1 MRHIFTSIIITV
13 ALSIAFVVYANN
25 RCGNDTDEH
34 VVVTETSISDSI
46 PDLKEV
52 QHSISEILQTDER
65 DWEHYYGDTL
75 VQYGNTAVCISF
87 GGETG
92 TEEVSS
98 IDQTMFITVRD
109 SVPVDTCVIV
119 DMHNGVF
126 AKGETIYVMFGVDTM
141 RFDAR
146 KLPKRINMMDRYAT
160 SKRWRKHKFTNSF
173 AISDSSWNCDFYFQA
188 YLPENVP
195 VWTKKLIKT
204 IINNDITA
212 LYLDNKGADR
222 ILKEYYDITPSP
234 KQLRDI
240 DASKATPEQI
250 AAHYAK
256 EHERLYRKDFDE
268 VDEEGHKMGPKYDYL
283 FKMNPAW
290 RSKDGKYVTYRFY
303 TFYYTMGMHGFME
316 EYYLTFDNS
325 TGCLLGAE
333 DLLKSG
339 KFNSVIEILE
349 RKINDYKHEYMSDEI
364 HFTADLD
371 SETLEANS
379 SAIVKENIKGKL
391 YPRPAMTED
400 GMVFTYQPYE
410 MGAFTEGAIHFL
422 IPYNEIKQFL
432 KIRR

>member
-1 MRHIFTSIIITV
+1 MRHLLTSIIIAG
-13 ALSIAFVVYANN
+13 ALSIAFVVFANN
-25 RCGNDTDEH
+25 RCSNDINEH
-34 VVVTETSISDSI
+34 IVDTVTSISDSI

-52 QHSISEILQTDER
+52 QQSISDILKTEEM
-65 DWEHYYGDTL
+65 DWEHYYGDTM

-98 IDQTMFITVRD
+98 IDQTMFITVSD

-146 KLPKRINMMDRYAT
+146 KLPKHINMMDRYAVG
-160 SKRWRKHKFTNSF
+160 KGWRKHKYTNSF
-173 AISDSSWNCDFYFQA
+173 VISDSSWSCDFHFQA
-188 YLPENVP
+188 YLPENIP
-195 VWTKKLIKT
+195 VWVKKFIKT

-222 ILKEYYDITPSP
+222 ILKEYYGITTSP

-250 AAHYAK
+250 AAHYAN
-256 EHERLYRKDFDE
+256 EHERLYRKEFDE
-268 VDEEGHKMGPKYDYL
+268 VDEEGRKMGPKYDYL

-316 EYYLTFDNS
+316 EYYLTFDNT
-325 TGCLLGAE
+325 TGCLLGAK
-333 DLLKSG
+333 DLLKSD
-339 KFNSVIEILE
+339 KSVSVIAILE
-349 RKINDYKHEYMSDEI
+349 KKINDYKHEYMSDEI

-379 SAIVKENIKGKL
+379 SAIVKETINGKL
-391 YPRPAMTED
+391 YPRPAMTEN
-400 GMVFTYQPYE
+400 GIVFTYQPYE
-410 MGAFTEGAIHFL
+410 MGAFTEGVIHFL
-422 IPYNEIKQFL
+422 IPYTEIKQFL
-432 KIRR
+432 KIRQ